1 MNKKMQKPL
10 IIGVT
15 GASGIIYA
23 STMLRMLRE
32 LGVPNYMI
40 ISKAA
45 EMTIGYESDLSLA
58 EFKGLADKVLPLA
71 DVGATCASGS
81 VQTMGM
87 AIVPC
92 SMNTLGAVANGI
104 SQNLISRS
112 AEVTLKER
120 RPLVLMARET
130 PLNLAHI
137 KNMEKVTAMG
147 GIIYPPV
154 PAFYAKPE
162 SLEDMV
168 EHSVARL
175 LELFGIESDK
185 VRRWRN

>member
-1 MNKKMQKPL
+1 MQKPM

-23 STMLRMLRE
+23 TSLLRMLRE
-32 LGVPNYMI
+32 LSVPNYLI

-58 EFKGLADKVLPLA
+58 EFKELADEVLPLA
-71 DVGATCASGS
+71 DVGAFCASGS
-81 VQTMGM
+81 VPTLGM

-92 SMNTLGAVANGI
+92 SMNTLGAVANGM
-104 SQNLISRS
+104 SQNLISRT
-112 AEVTLKER
+112 AEVCLKER

-130 PLNLAHI
+130 PLTLAHI
-137 KNMEKVTAMG
+137 ENMRKITMMG
-147 GIIYPPV
+147 GIIYPPM

-162 SLEDMV
+162 SLDAMV

-175 LELFGIESDK
+175 LELFGIESGK
-185 VRRWRN
+185 VQRWRV